1 MAIWKFGR
9 QNSKNCCWI
18 SQWSWSV
25 APTLGQDENFQKAMA
40 EAMQQAAVGHWVAWV
55 SLLLTVNQ
63 LVNRTG
69 ATWKLFNQLV
79 IYLAARNQAVAFNQ
93 SCDWKVPTKFQPFGA
108 PPYHSRQ
115 DPDRGAQACR
125 VEVRES
131 QGCHRHP
138 SYGDGST
145 MGDDGYQ
152 IFRRTFM
159 WGWVK
164 LVEEWGP
171 QNRQQGPRPLF
182 FNGLF
187 VMVAAHRPKMRPA
200 VAEAWR
206 SLWDQNRRR
215 WYWHTVLYCILYV
228 LYRCI
233 KLHNMIW

>member
-18 SQWSWSV
+18 SRRSWSV

-79 IYLAARNQAVAFNQ
+79 IYLAARNQAVAFK
-93 SCDWKVPTKFQPFGA
+93 WVGTGKFPLNSNLLVHPA
-108 PPYHSRQ
+108 PYHSRQ

-131 QGCHRHP
+131 QGCHRYP

-164 LVEEWGP
+164 LVQEWGP
-171 QNRQQGPRPLF
+171 QTTRSSTSFFEWPLCYGRCPSTKDEACSCRGLAQFMGP
-182 FNGLF
+182 
-187 VMVAAHRPKMRPA
+187 K
-200 VAEAWR
+200 
-206 SLWDQNRRR
+206 
-215 WYWHTVLYCILYV
+215 
-228 LYRCI
+228 
-233 KLHNMIW
+233 